1 MGTSTSLTEGP
12 KRFGRIAVSKESPAE
27 LLKKIESG
35 DSLPRLSTIAMR
47 LVEMASDDDCSAKE
61 LAELIEKDPS
71 LAVRTLK
78 LANSSFFQI
87 SQPIASLT
95 QAVVK
100 LGFHQL
106 RIMALS
112 LSLRDIFPM
121 GRIGVLD
128 YEKFWR
134 ASLYRALLAKD
145 LVARLKGG
153 NPEEAFVAGL
163 IMEIGLL
170 VLFELRI
177 REDQGVVSIPLEPL
191 EDLLSWEKDRYG
203 IDHRQIGESALKFWR
218 FPDSIVKCQAFWG
231 DAALS
236 QEAPLSAK
244 VYELSR
250 QFSKVLDQESVC
262 FTSMFDSAERI
273 FGLNQDVVTDAIM
286 ATFEQ
291 VETIALHLNLE
302 LNSEKDLL
310 EIMGKANRALS
321 IIIEMVAKTPEVS
334 LRKSLPSFGSLNR
347 GEDSV
352 VHTLQAVAHEIR
364 NPLQAI
370 GGFARRLSHSLD
382 PGTKGGKY
390 AQVIMDET
398 SRLEKV
404 IWEMTQNCRP
414 MG

>member
-1 MGTSTSLTEGP
+1 
-12 KRFGRIAVSKESPAE
+12 
-27 LLKKIESG
+27 
-35 DSLPRLSTIAMR
+35 
-47 LVEMASDDDCSAKE
+47 
-61 LAELIEKDPS
+61 
-71 LAVRTLK
+71 
-78 LANSSFFQI
+78 
-87 SQPIASLT
+87 
-95 QAVVK
+95 
-100 LGFHQL
+100 
-106 RIMALS
+106 
-112 LSLRDIFPM
+112 
-121 GRIGVLD
+121 
-128 YEKFWR
+128 
-134 ASLYRALLAKD
+134 
-145 LVARLKGG
+145 
-153 NPEEAFVAGL
+153 
-163 IMEIGLL
+163 
-170 VLFELRI
+170 
-177 REDQGVVSIPLEPL
+177 
-191 EDLLSWEKDRYG
+191 
-203 IDHRQIGESALKFWR
+203 
-218 FPDSIVKCQAFWG
+218 
-231 DAALS
+231 
-236 QEAPLSAK
+236 
-244 VYELSR
+244 
-250 QFSKVLDQESVC
+250 
-262 FTSMFDSAERI
+262 MFDSAERI

-291 VETIALHLNLE
+291 VEGIALHLNLK

-404 IWEMTQNCRP
+404 IWEMTQNCRR

>member
-12 KRFGRIAVSKESPAE
+12 KRFGRIEVSKESPAE
-27 LLKKIESG
+27 LIEKIESG

-78 LANSSFFQI
+78 LANSSFFQT
-87 SQPIASLT
+87 SQPIAYLT

-145 LVARLKGG
+145 LVARLKVG
-153 NPEEAFVAGL
+153 NSEEAFVAGL

-177 REDQGVVSIPLEPL
+177 REDQGVSSIPLEPL
-191 EDLLSWEKDRYG
+191 EDLLSWERDRYG

-236 QEAPLSAK
+236 HEAPRSAK
-244 VYELSR
+244 VYELTR

-291 VETIALHLNLE
+291 VEGIALHLNLE

-404 IWEMTQNCRP
+404 IWEMTQNSRS

>member
-12 KRFGRIAVSKESPAE
+12 KRFVGIAESKESPAE
-27 LLKKIESG
+27 LLQKVGSG
-35 DSLPRLSTIAMR
+35 DSLPRLSAIAMR

-71 LAVRTLK
+71 LAVRALK

-112 LSLRDIFPM
+112 LSLRHIFPM

-145 LVARLKGG
+145 LVSRLKAG

-170 VLFELRI
+170 VLFDLRI
-177 REDQGVVSIPLEPL
+177 REDQGVSSIQLEPL
-191 EDLLSWEKDRYG
+191 EDLLSWERDRYG
-203 IDHRQIGESALKFWR
+203 IDHRQIGEAALKFWR
-218 FPDSIVKCQAFWG
+218 FPDSIVKCQALWG

-236 QEAPLSAK
+236 QEAPRSAK
-244 VYELSR
+244 VHELSR

-262 FTSMFDSAERI
+262 LTSMFDSAERI
-273 FGLNQDVVTDAIM
+273 FGLNQDVMTDAIM

-291 VETIALHLNLE
+291 VEGIALHLNLK

-310 EIMGKANRALS
+310 EIMGKANKALS
-321 IIIEMVAKTPEVS
+321 IIVEMVAKTPEGS
-334 LRKSLPSFGSLNR
+334 LQTSLPSFGTLNR

-382 PGTKGGKY
+382 PDTKGGKY

-414 MG
+414 MA